1 MDIFGDRKKMRWRI
15 IAVLLLMCLPFAG
28 YSEKTED
35 STGFNINDVIFGHIG
50 DSYEWHITEW
60 KGEPVAVYLPVIV
73 YSRTSG
79 FNVFSSKKLCEGNNY
94 KGFQYG
100 DPDGKYSDKV
110 VEIVNGNEVKPLIDI
125 SITKNVLGLFFNCA
139 VLLLLAFSVSS
150 WYKKHS
156 YETPPKGLRGGIEM
170 FIISVEDDIIKPCV
184 GENYRKFSPYLLTA
198 FFFIFVNNIM
208 GLVPIFPGGAN
219 LTGNIAITFV
229 LAMFTFFMVNI
240 FGSKTYWKDILWPDV
255 PVWMKAPMPLMPLIE
270 IFGLFTKPFAL
281 MIRLFANTLAG
292 HIIILSLTCVV
303 FITVSLGAVLNG
315 FMSVVAILFIV
326 FMDLMEILVAYI
338 QAYVF
343 TILSSIFIGM
353 AQVKEEE

>member
-1 MDIFGDRKKMRWRI
+1 MNWRI
-15 IAVLLLMCLPFAG
+15 IAVLLLMCLPLAG
-28 YSEKTED
+28 YSEKTEEKPEL
-35 STGFNINDVIFGHIG
+35 NINEVIFGHIG

-60 KGEPVAVYLPVIV
+60 KGKPVAVYLPVIV
-73 YSRTSG
+73 YSKTSG

-94 KGFQYG
+94 NGFQYG
-100 DPDGKYSDKV
+100 NPDGKNADKV
-110 VEIVNGNEVKPLIDI
+110 VEIVNGNEVRPLIDI

-139 VLLLLAFSVSS
+139 VLLVLAFSVSN
-150 WYKKHS
+150 WYKKHP
-156 YETPPKGLRGGIEM
+156 YETPPKGLRGGIE
-170 FIISVEDDIIKPCV
+170 ILILSVEDDIIKPCV

-208 GLVPIFPGGAN
+208 GLVPIIPGGAN

-229 LAMFTFFMVNI
+229 LAMFTFFMVNV

-255 PVWMKAPMPLMPLIE
+255 PVWMKAPIPLMPLIE

-292 HIIILSLTCVV
+292 HIIILCLTCVV

-315 FMSVVAILFIV
+315 FMSVVAVLFIV
-326 FMDLMEILVAYI
+326 FMDILEILVAYI